1 MNITDKAKGYI
12 QNILEENGA
21 ANIKVY
27 VAGMG

>member
-12 QNILEENGA
+12 QNILDENGA
-21 ANIKVY
+21 SNIKVY